1 MEYLFLQTS
10 FAETKGMHT
19 VCLKNLGVLQSVDI
33 PWTGDFA
40 AECHGQTVLFLNK
53 EKPNMQKEDWKW
65 GIFSFMLE
73 MFLCEVFHNRIF

>member
-1 MEYLFLQTS
+1 MMEYLFLQTS

-53 EKPNMQKEDWKW
+53 EETQYAKGRLEMRHLFIHVRNVFMW
-65 GIFSFMLE
+65 GIS
-73 MFLCEVFHNRIF
+73 